1 MVLGIV
7 GIVGDHF
14 ESKRRGRGI
23 GGDTTGL
30 LVGN

>member
-1 MVLGIV
+1 MVLV
-7 GIVGDHF
+7 VIVGDHF

-23 GGDTTGL
+23 GGDITGL